1 MRCTTSVSMACS
13 TPSGNWLLIASSSWP
28 TAFCV
33 GESIFGT
40 ACSMSASRADRS
52 PTVAGS
58 PMMDRMPLGQL
69 GRLEQPRDR
78 RALVD
83 VGHADVD
90 LVAVVLL
97 DDQRLALAD

>member
-13 TPSGNWLLIASSSWP
+13 TPSGNWLLIASSSWT

-52 PTVAGS
+52 ATVDGSPTVDRSPSGS
-58 PMMDRMPLGQL
+58 LAESSSR
-69 GRLEQPRDR
+69 
-78 RALVD
+78 VT
-83 VGHADVD
+83 
-90 LVAVVLL
+90 VARSLMSGTLTWILL
-97 DDQRLALAD
+97 P